1 MDSRGVNC
9 SLDGGHSIN
18 SLPPVSNTASFLSR
32 TGRYFVLACKTF
44 PVASVLRSSRHYLI
58 FLDDWEGR
66 LGRKAQSPFSRC
78 TVPQFRLSAF
88 SYERAPRAP
97 MHECVPLEFAVQR
110 TSEITRQPGGG
121 TANNFLRGY
130 ESALIEERGT
140 NIRVWRS
147 G

>member
-1 MDSRGVNC
+1 MNY

-18 SLPPVSNTASFLSR
+18 SLPPVSSTASFLSR
-32 TGRYFVLACKTF
+32 TGRCFVLACKTF

-58 FLDDWEGR
+58 FLDDWEGER
-66 LGRKAQSPFSRC
+66 QGRKAQSPFPRC
-78 TVPQFRLSAF
+78 TGPQFRLSAF
-88 SYERAPRAP
+88 SYEQAPRAP
-97 MHECVPLEFAVQR
+97 MRKCVPLEFAVQR